1 MHIAGC
7 GGSARHVQEGTGGGG
22 GAPASA
28 GKSGSND
35 DNDKPGTG
43 GDAGAGG
50 VVEPGSAGA
59 GGSGPDEC
67 DCVDGLECVQGRC
80 VECNDDSA
88 PRCSENAPLVCEDG
102 AWVALDTCHGDTPA
116 CSLGSCGAA
125 VAKGSFAT
133 VSSPLLVVG
142 DLQLVEHGLEYL
154 PTSCSKDQTICV
166 TGGMYP

>member
-1 MHIAGC
+1 MTRLQRSTVASACLLLMHIAGC

-102 AWVALDTCHGDTPA
+102 
-116 CSLGSCGAA
+116 
-125 VAKGSFAT
+125 
-133 VSSPLLVVG
+133 
-142 DLQLVEHGLEYL
+142 
-154 PTSCSKDQTICV
+154 
-166 TGGMYP
+166 